1 VSAPPLRLGGARR
14 ERVAVWALLAVL
26 LAVLGVVASIWRPV
40 APAVGA
46 VDTELA
52 TFDAAVMTAVDAY
65 RGPRYLVSVTA
76 TALGVLVPLLLVLT
90 RRGRRLIS
98 RAAGTAGQG
107 NALRAPSAAG
117 TAGHA
122 PLRGALVA
130 VTVAAL
136 SSLATLPLAAWL
148 RIVHDGRWEF
158 RTQPWHG
165 WAVDWLT
172 VSAGT
177 WATMGVLAVVLLAAV
192 RRWPRSWPYRLTVGG
207 SLLAAAV
214 VTLHPLLLQPVLLPT
229 EPLPEGDVR
238 DTAEE
243 ILAETGATELPLYVG
258 DASARTTRANAMVAG
273 LGPTERVVLYD
284 TLLELPEDQVRSV
297 LAHELAHREHRD
309 LLRGVLAAPTAL
321 LVGLVLLRAVA
332 WSSASRRL
340 VHARGPTDPRLI
352 AVVLAAGLVLELAGT
367 PVANLL
373 SRRAEIAADHRAL
386 EITGEAGLQI
396 AAARA
401 FTVRDLSAPRP
412 PTWVQ
417 VLYGT
422 HPSIEERIRSTVA
435 WSESRE
441 LPELEELEE
450 HEREI
455 AHPSVREG
463 PP

>member
-1 VSAPPLRLGGARR
+1 VSTPPLRLGGARR
-14 ERVAVWALLAVL
+14 ERVVPWALLAVL
-26 LAVLGVVASIWRPV
+26 LAVLGVVASLWRPL
-40 APAVGA
+40 APPVGT
-46 VDTELA
+46 VETDLA

-65 RGPRYLVSVTA
+65 RGPRYLVSGVA
-76 TALGVLVPLLLVLT
+76 TALGVVVPLLLVLT
-90 RRGRRLIS
+90 RRGRALVT
-98 RAAGTAGQG
+98 RAAGTA
-107 NALRAPSAAG
+107 S
-117 TAGHA
+117 HA

-130 VTVAAL
+130 VVVAAL

-177 WATMGVLAVVLLAAV
+177 WATMGVLAVVLLASV
-192 RRWPRSWPYRLTVGG
+192 RRWPRSWPYRLTVAG
-207 SLLAAAV
+207 SVLAAV
-214 VTLHPLLLQPVLLPT
+214 VVMVHPLVLQPVLLPT
-229 EPLPEGDVR
+229 EPLPEGEVR
-238 DTAEE
+238 DIAEE
-243 ILAETGATELPLYVG
+243 ILAETGAAELPLYVG
-258 DASARTTRANAMVAG
+258 DASARTTRATALVTG

-284 TLLELPEDQVRSV
+284 TLLELPEEQVRSV

-321 LVGLVLLRAVA
+321 LVGLVLVRAVA

-340 VHARGPTDPRLI
+340 IHARGPTDPRLV
-352 AVVLAAGLVLELAGT
+352 AVVLATGLVLELAGT

-386 EITGEAGLQI
+386 EITGEAELQI
-396 AAARA
+396 AASRA
-401 FTVRDLSAPRP
+401 FTVRDLSVPRP

-422 HPSIEERIRSTVA
+422 HPSIDDRIRSTVA
-435 WSESRE
+435 WSDPQD
-441 LPELEELEE
+441 LPELEDLEE
-450 HEREI
+450 QEREV